1 MKERPDQTAFRLSMM
16 KEMQKE
22 TPVHE
27 RAKLQMETIEG
38 LKTAEMVWGWQ
49 EQQQKERRE
58 QNGGMQQ
65 QRKAIE

>member
-1 MKERPDQTAFRLSMM
+1 MM

-22 TPVHE
+22 APVHE
-27 RAKLQMETIEG
+27 RAQLQMETIEG
-38 LKTAEMVWGWQ
+38 LKTAVKVWGWQ

-65 QRKAIE
+65 QRKEIE